1 MFPVLLLVS
10 AIASIVTYLR
20 TNNDIF
26 ALLAVGMSIA
36 CLIWGLVVVH
46 WSVNLLALLA
56 VLFIGRPFAVATVN
70 SRQR

>member
-1 MFPVLLLVS
+1 MFPFLLLVT
-10 AIASIVTYLR
+10 AIASIVIYLR
-20 TNNDIF
+20 TDNDIF
-26 ALLAVGMSIA
+26 ALLAVGMSVA

-56 VLFIGRPFAVATVN
+56 LLFLGRPFAIATVE